1 MPEKRKKIMTLM
13 KTTAGAKLTLKKKS
27 VVRKNNAF
35 SL

>member
-1 MPEKRKKIMTLM
+1 MSEKRKKLTTLM
-13 KTTAGAKLTLKKKS
+13 KTTAGAKLTLKNKS